1 MIPKHGLSTT
11 TILKIVATLWT
22 SRALEPLEFIG
33 LLLEFCKELLRGFGV
48 FKELLSLS

>member
-11 TILKIVATLWT
+11 TSLKIVATLWT

-33 LLLEFCKELLRGFGV
+33 LLLKFGKEILRGFGV